1 MEVVSIIKMIL
12 YTVAL
17 LLFLIVIG
25 FHTPARR
32 TRKITELLTGGLVLF
47 FFFFEI
53 LALCAVFFR
62 WKFHTLY
69 WLVLGVS
76 AVLFVSSIIR
86 NWDFIM
92 KLIQFKQKEETK
104 KYTGSRLWYVPA
116 IVLIVFQMYMG
127 IFYTHIDDDDAFY
140 VATASTTLETDTVF
154 QYNAYTGDEYETLPS
169 RYVLSPFP
177 IFEAVLSRLYNVP
190 STVLAHTGMFLIFL
204 PIAYF
209 VYDLFGYFFWKEKRK
224 ERGLLLLLLA
234 WMNLFGYYSVYTMS
248 TFLLIRIWQG
258 KAVLAAVIL
267 PLLFY
272 YLMQAYK
279 NGYQKQ
285 NCVMIF
291 LTTGAAALTSS
302 MGIFL
307 APIMVALGAFSGIIQ
322 TRKIGVAFKLLA
334 GCIPCIILAGIY
346 LLLKVEGMG

>member
-12 YTVAL
+12 FTVAFW
-17 LLFLIVIG
+17 LFLIVIG
-25 FHTPARR
+25 FHTPAKR
-32 TRKITELLTGGLVLF
+32 TKKITELLMGGMILF
-47 FFFFEI
+47 FFLFEI

-69 WLVLGVS
+69 WLVLGISV
-76 AVLFVSSIIR
+76 VLFVSSIVQ

-92 KLIQFKQKEETK
+92 KLIRFKK
-104 KYTGSRLWYVPA
+104 LPA
-116 IVLIVFQMYMG
+116 VLLIVVQMYVG

-154 QYNAYTGDEYETLPS
+154 QYNAYTGDEYESLPS

-177 IFEAVLSRLYNVP
+177 IFEAGLSRLYGVP
-190 STVLAHTGMFLIFL
+190 STVLGHTGMFLIFL
-204 PIAYF
+204 PVAYF
-209 VYDLFGYFFWKEKRK
+209 VYDLLGSFFWKNKRK
-224 ERGLLLLLLA
+224 ERGLFLLFLA
-234 WMNLFGYYSVYTMS
+234 WMNIFGYYSVYTMS

-272 YLMQAYK
+272 YLLCAYK
-279 NGYQKQ
+279 NEYQIQ
-285 NCVMIF
+285 DIIQIF

-307 APIMVALGAFSGIIQ
+307 APIMVALGAFAGIIQ
-322 TRKIGVAFKLLA
+322 TRKIGTAWKLLA

-346 LLLKVEGMG
+346 LLLRVEGMG

>member
-86 NWDFIM
+86 NWDFMM
-92 KLIQFKQKEETK
+92 KLIRFKQKEETK

-285 NCVMIF
+285 NLVMIF

>member
-1 MEVVSIIKMIL
+1 MEVVSIVKMIL
-12 YTVAL
+12 FTVAFW
-17 LLFLIVIG
+17 LFLIVIG
-25 FHTPARR
+25 FHTPAKR
-32 TRKITELLTGGLVLF
+32 TKKITELLMGGMILF
-47 FFFFEI
+47 FFLFEI

-69 WLVLGVS
+69 WLVMGISV
-76 AVLFVSSIIR
+76 VLFVSSIVQ

-92 KLIQFKQKEETK
+92 RLIRFKKQETK
-104 KYTGSRLWYVPA
+104 KQKGSRLWYLPA
-116 IVLIVFQMYMG
+116 VVLIVVQMYAG

-154 QYNAYTGDEYETLPS
+154 QYNAYTGDEYESLPS

-177 IFEAVLSRLYNVP
+177 IFEAGLSRLYGVP
-190 STVLAHTGMFLIFL
+190 STVLGHTGMFLIFL
-204 PIAYF
+204 PVAYF
-209 VYDLFGYFFWKEKRK
+209 VYDLLGSFFWKNKRK
-224 ERGLLLLLLA
+224 ERGLFLLFLA
-234 WMNLFGYYSVYTMS
+234 WMNIFGYYSVYTMS

-272 YLMQAYK
+272 YLLCAYK
-279 NGYQKQ
+279 NEYQIQ
-285 NCVMIF
+285 DIIQIF

-307 APIMVALGAFSGIIQ
+307 APIMVALGAFAGIIQ
-322 TRKIGVAFKLLA
+322 TRKIGIAWKLLA
-334 GCIPCIILAGIY
+334 GCIPCIILTGIY
-346 LLLKVEGMG
+346 LLLRVEGMG